1 MYKTDMLFMLCLMP
15 LCCKYIKHILQDS
28 QNKFRSLEVITW
40 INFLAVLKT
49 YFERYKDEV

>member
-28 QNKFRSLEVITW
+28 QNKFRNLEVITW